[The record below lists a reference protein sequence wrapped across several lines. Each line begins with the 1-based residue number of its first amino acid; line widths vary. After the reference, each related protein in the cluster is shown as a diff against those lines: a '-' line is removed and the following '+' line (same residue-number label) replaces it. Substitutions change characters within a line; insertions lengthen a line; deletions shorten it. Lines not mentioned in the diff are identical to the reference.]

1 MEWGTGLAVYLVIW
15 WLVLFMVLPFG
26 VSRVDPADLQAGEDP
41 GSPAKP
47 RILLK
52 FAVTTAVAGVVFAVF
67 YFVHESG
74 LISFRT

>member
-67 YFVHESG
+67 YIVHESG